1 MVAPNG
7 GGVPPFLRHDSALL
21 ASILLARPLR
31 RDGMPPRLFG
41 FS

>member
-1 MVAPNG
+1 MG
-7 GGVPPFLRHDSALL
+7 GPIGSGVPPFLRHDSARS
-21 ASILLARPLR
+21 ASILLAWPLR